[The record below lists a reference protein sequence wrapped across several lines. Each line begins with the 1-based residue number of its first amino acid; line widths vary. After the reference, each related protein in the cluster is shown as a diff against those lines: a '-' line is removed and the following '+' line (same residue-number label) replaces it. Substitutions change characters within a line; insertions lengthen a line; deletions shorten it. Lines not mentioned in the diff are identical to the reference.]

1 MMDNRGK
8 EMEVNIS
15 DSSVNKADLP
25 GEREDKQ
32 SNKSKSN
39 RRGKRGRGRDK
50 DGSGRPMNNNRDT
63 TNDPSFYYDDDPQLL
78 NDMASIPMAYATGL
92 PISINGER
100 YVVPGVR
107 VLYTRPSVSLTMS
120 AEASLNATAVKQFSF
135 FRATVSSRLPYQAP
149 DLMIYEMAAGQLYSY
164 IKWCQRVYGTS
175 VSLYVNE
182 NRYTN
187 RTLLQVQG
195 VSPDSM
201 VEHLADFRGWLNMF
215 ISKVQAL
222 SVPATIKY
230 FRRMAMVYGSYYTEG
245 ESVKDQIYMYSPLGF
260 WYYNDGNNAN
270 VGANLVY
277 TPLLDAEPGEPTT
290 AGSIVQH
297 DLLTYKDLMD
307 YGNKMLASI
316 YASESIAIM
325 SANIQRAY
333 GAANIINLQL
343 VPEFYTMTPV
353 YDINVLEQMQNAT
366 VMPEQFNNYISKTV
380 NTKVYND
387 WSVKQVVTTGSGAT
401 DYFTHLEFAPGVF
414 LPDAT
419 DANYTSQILHQ
430 LAAFYIDADYL
441 ITTMRSAVPP
451 ELILE
456 LTREMSY
463 GIVPTTQGVNVPDF
477 YIDSCTDVVIA
488 SVMYQRTANSEYV
501 DLTEIGSGLVSWSEK
516 TFEITQ
522 ELNSTA
528 FSEIYN
534 ISSKNCFRSVFKHAL
549 NEFVYTASQGT
560 GKDLGS
566 LNFIGMNSRID
577 NVGVIYNQDLL
588 KMNELATFSLFNIKS
603 IVKPY

>member
-1 MMDNRGK
+1 MNEKGK
-8 EMEVNIS
+8 EMEVNIA
-15 DSSVNKADLP
+15 DSSVNSADIP
-25 GEREDKQ
+25 KET
-32 SNKSKSN
+32 KSTKNN
-39 RRGKRGRGRDK
+39 RGNRGRGKGKGNQNNKPKPDEK
-50 DGSGRPMNNNRDT
+50 PMEGDNSK
-63 TNDPSFYYDDDPQLL
+63 NDPSFYYDDDPQLL
-78 NDMASIPMAYATGL
+78 NDMASVPMAYASGL
-92 PISINGER
+92 PISINGEK

-107 VLYTRPSVSLTMS
+107 VLYVRPSINLTMS
-120 AEASLNATAVKQFSF
+120 ADASLNATAVKQFSF

-164 IKWCQRVYGTS
+164 IKWCQRIYGTA

-230 FRRMAMVYGSYYTEG
+230 FRRMAMVYSSYYTEG
-245 ESVKDQIYMYSPLGF
+245 ENVKDQIYMYSPLGF
-260 WYYNDGNNAN
+260 WYYNDGNNGTI
-270 VGANLVY
+270 GANLVY

-290 AGSIVQH
+290 ATTILDHS
-297 DLLTYKDLMD
+297 LLTYKQIID
-307 YGNKMLASI
+307 YGNNMLSSI

-325 SANIQRAY
+325 SSNIQRAY
-333 GAANIINLQL
+333 GANNIISLQL
-343 VPEFYTMTPV
+343 VPEFYSMAPV

-366 VMPEQFNNYISKTV
+366 TLPEEFNNYISKTV
-380 NTKVYND
+380 GNKTYND
-387 WSVKQVVTTGSGAT
+387 WSVKQVVTAGTGAT
-401 DYFTHLEFAPGVF
+401 DYFTHLEFAPGIF
-414 LPDAT
+414 LPQPT
-419 DANYTSQILHQ
+419 DANYSSQKLHQ
-430 LAAFYIDADYL
+430 LAAFFTDADYL
-441 ITTMRSAVPP
+441 LTTTRSAVPP

-456 LTREMSY
+456 LSREMCY
-463 GIVPTTQGVNVPDF
+463 GVTPTTQGLNVPDL

-488 SVMYQRTANSEYV
+488 SVMFQKTTQSEYV
-501 DLTEIGSGLVSWSEK
+501 TLTQIRSGLNSWSEH

-522 ELNSTA
+522 ELQKDAVDLMINSK
-528 FSEIYN
+528 
-534 ISSKNCFRSVFKHAL
+534 SKQTFKSVFKHAL
-549 NEFVYTASQGT
+549 NEFVYTATQGT
-560 GKDLGS
+560 DSDLGS
-566 LNFIGMNSRID
+566 LRFIGMNARID
-577 NVGVIYNQDLL
+577 NMGVLYNQDLL